1 MMQPFPAQPETA
13 MKPIL
18 TLTLTLAALLP
29 LASHAAD
36 LTLDVQGLDT
46 RRLEGA
52 QLMVAVYTE
61 PANWLKQPPVG
72 RRFSLEGATD
82 GRITVVLKD
91 LPDGPIALTLF
102 QDANGNN
109 RLDMNAMGMP
119 TEPFGFSNDA
129 VGQFGP
135 PKFEQA
141 VVRPVAGQALSI
153 RLN

>member
-1 MMQPFPAQPETA
+1 
-13 MKPIL
+13 MKPLAIL
-18 TLTLTLAALLP
+18 TLALATLLP
-29 LASHAAD
+29 LASAAAD
-36 LTLDVQGLDT
+36 LTLHVQGLDT
-46 RRLEGA
+46 QRLQGA

-61 PANWLKQPPVG
+61 PANWLKQPPIG
-72 RRFSLEGATD
+72 RRFSLDGAAD

-91 LPDGPIALTLF
+91 LPDGPLALSLF

-109 RLDMNAMGMP
+109 RLDMNTMGMP
-119 TEPFGFSNDA
+119 VEPFGFSNDA

-141 VVRPVAGQALSI
+141 VVRPVAGQALQI

>member
-1 MMQPFPAQPETA
+1 

-129 VGQFGP
+129 VGQFGA

>member
-1 MMQPFPAQPETA
+1 
-13 MKPIL
+13 MKPL
-18 TLTLTLAALLP
+18 AVLTLTLATLLP
-29 LASHAAD
+29 LAGHAAD
-36 LTLDVQGLDT
+36 LTLEVQGLDA
-46 RRLEGA
+46 RRLQGA

-61 PANWLKQPPVG
+61 PAQWLKQPPIG
-72 RRFSLEGATD
+72 RRFSLEAATD

-91 LPDGPIALTLF
+91 LPDGPLALSLF
-102 QDANGNN
+102 QDANGNG

-119 TEPFGFSNDA
+119 VEPFGFSNDA

-141 VVRPVAGQALSI
+141 VVRPAAGQPLQI

>member
-1 MMQPFPAQPETA
+1 
-13 MKPIL
+13 MKPL
-18 TLTLTLAALLP
+18 ATLTLALATLLP
-29 LASHAAD
+29 LASAAAD

-46 RRLEGA
+46 RRLQGA

-61 PANWLKQPPVG
+61 PANWLKQPPIG

-91 LPDGPIALTLF
+91 LPDGPLALSLF
-102 QDANGNN
+102 QDANGNH

-119 TEPFGFSNDA
+119 VEPFGFSNDA
-129 VGQFGP
+129 AGQFGP
-135 PKFEQA
+135 PRFEQA
-141 VVRPVAGQALSI
+141 VVRPVAGQTLQI